1 MIFAKIDVSFPRHHR
16 LLHVRPECACPAR
29 RVRVDDDPGV
39 RSDADGAV
47 PSDDRAAGGDRC
59 ARMAR
64 AAALG
69 IWTAALCYTR
79 DQMLDGFC
87 PLIAIEQ
94 FAVAEV
100 IDELVQEGLFVR
112 AERDGRP
119 GVVIVNYAKHNE
131 TRADVDARMNKDR
144 TRKRAERREGAVRS
158 DKGHGVR
165 VDRSIACARI
175 PRSESESQSE
185 SDPEPDRGKGLPSQ
199 APARR
204 GPRSETE
211 RAGEHQALIAHYAAE
226 FERLKGAK
234 PVIGAKGGAGAK
246 KLLEGRTLAE
256 AKAIVDRAL
265 SDPWMLENSPDLA
278 AIAGKI
284 NAFIGRRGVHG
295 SMPRVTVQPACGSW
309 KKAEIPQ

>member
-16 LLHVRPECACPAR
+16 LLHVRPECAYPAR

-39 RSDADGAV
+39 RSDADGVV
-47 PSDDRAAGGDRC
+47 PSDDRAAGGERC

-87 PLIAIEQ
+87 PLVAIEQ

-100 IDELVQEGLFVR
+100 IDELVQEGLLVR

-119 GVVIVNYAKHNE
+119 GVIIVNYSKHNE
-131 TRADVDARMNKDR
+131 TRADVDARLNKDR
-144 TRKRAERREGAVRS
+144 TRKRDERREGAVRS
-158 DKGHGVR
+158 DKRHGVR
-165 VDRSIACARI
+165 ADSSAASARI

-185 SDPEPDRGKGLPSQ
+185 SDPEPDRGRELPSR

-204 GPRSETE
+204 EARAGTE
-211 RAGEHQALIAHYAAE
+211 RAGDHQALIAHYAAE

-234 PVIGAKGGAGAK
+234 PVIGPKGGAGAK

-265 SDPWMLENSPDLA
+265 SDPWVLDKAPDLA
-278 AIAGKI
+278 SIAGRI
-284 NAFIGRRGVHG
+284 NAFIGTPSLPGGR
-295 SMPRVTVQPACGSW
+295 PRAQVQPACGSW
-309 KKAEIPQ
+309 KVAEPGK

>member
-1 MIFAKIDVSFPRHHR
+1 MIFAKIDVQLPRHYR
-16 LLHVRPECACPAR
+16 LLDISPDCVRIPL
-29 RVRVDDDPGV
+29 RVRSKSDPKRTEV
-39 RSDADGAV
+39 
-47 PSDDRAAGGDRC
+47 C
-59 ARMAR
+59 MQFAR

-69 IWTAALCYTR
+69 VWTAALCFTR
-79 DQMLDGFC
+79 DHMLDGFC
-87 PLIAIEQ
+87 PLTAISDQ
-94 FAVAEV
+94 APAEV
-100 IDELVQEGLFVR
+100 VEELVRQGLFER
-112 AERDGRP
+112 AERDGRA

-131 TRADVDARMNKDR
+131 TKAEIERRLSKDR
-144 TRKRAERREGAVRS
+144 ERKSAESAVGGRPDPRHGPRQRAADLARQQLGLTEPAT
-158 DKGHGVR
+158 DR
-165 VDRSIACARI
+165 VPPGFQTASTGI
-175 PRSESESQSE
+175 PRPESESETE
-185 SDPEPDRGKGLPSQ
+185 TDREELPSQ
-199 APARR
+199 APAAPRR
-204 GPRSETE
+204 GEDRSS
-211 RAGEHQALIAHYAAE
+211 EHHALIAHYAAE

-295 SMPRVTVQPACGSW
+295 AVPRVTVQPACGSW